1 MLNNLKVR
9 NKIFL
14 FSIVMILLLCI
25 IGGTGYYYISKSN
38 EDIKEM
44 YEVNLLSVEWL
55 NDNRNQARAI
65 EADMYYIILNVERKD
80 KQTEK
85 VKDIESR
92 KKTFDEN
99 WENYK
104 KKHIDEKEEEII
116 PKVEDNLKKYR
127 YAMDNIIK
135 LAMEGKQKEALEGF
149 TSIEDTAELFQ
160 QNLKELALYNTK
172 GAAELNILN
181 KKDHNTAI
189 RIIMIVFLLAV
200 CISII
205 LTVYISKSIAHA
217 LTVAVDHLKTIAKGD
232 FSKEVPQIFKERKDE
247 IGDIINAVEE
257 MQYSL
262 KHLVNNVKNESNSI
276 EEVVNSVAENVKNL
290 NMNIEE
296 VSATTEQLSAGME
309 ETSASSQEMNASS
322 IEIEKAIESIADKA
336 QKGATAAGEINNRAI
351 TVKNNFTESKKKAAV
366 VLEESK
372 ESLQKAIESSKV
384 VEQINVLSE
393 AIMQITSQTNL
404 LALNAAIEAAR
415 AGESGKGF
423 AVVADE
429 IRGLAEQS
437 KDTVGEIQ
445 TITKKVI
452 EAVNNL
458 SGSSNQ
464 LLNFVASEV
473 GNDYNSML
481 KVAEQYNEDANF
493 VEELV
498 MEFSSTSEELLAS
511 VQDMV
516 KTIEQVSQ
524 SANEGANGTTNI
536 AERVMDITKKSND
549 ILSQVE
555 KSKHSADKLN
565 SEIINFKI

>member
-80 KQTEK
+80 KQTEN